1 MGFAIGLLGGAV
13 GLILGSLRLPAL
25 ITILG
30 IDPRV
35 AAGSNLVIAAAVNSQ
50 ASISRKVGGRVRI
63 FGGALQGKNLAV
75 VPKRMIVQ
83 TWRGSNWKKSEGDS
97 ILILTFTKTR
107 GGGRINLVHV
117 LPDRHYA
124 GRNRGWKKYYWK
136 PWRAYLRRL
145 R

>member
-1 MGFAIGLLGGAV
+1 MAKTIQQSVTF
-13 GLILGSLRLPAL
+13 PASPETL
-25 ITILG
+25 FDIYL
-30 IDPRV
+30 D
-35 AAGSNLVIAAAVNSQ
+35 SKKHAAAVNSR
-50 ASISRKVGGRVRI
+50 ASISRKVGGRFSI

-97 ILILTFTKTR
+97 ILILTFTKAR
-107 GGGRINLVHV
+107 AGGRISLVHV

-124 GRNRGWKKYYWK
+124 GCSRGWKKYYWK
-136 PWRAYLRRL
+136 PWRAYLRRAG